1 MKKNISDFY
10 EVLCSKYPEIG
21 TNSYSRYHTGTDPS
35 SLVSYFKSLSDPN
48 FRQLISEPH
57 WNSYPIYTCHSNKK
71 DLNIKNFYFLIN
83 VAVGR
88 LVYTSPKY
96 RKTFIE
102 KSEGIFRISTIG
114 HTLGKE
120 KLKAAKIGLTSRD
133 TRLRKL
139 AVSILPVKD
148 LTDAV
153 NSEKNSSV
161 LNRLASR
168 VGYLNMINAEKS
180 SSQRWSRSRAFL
192 NDKFNQDE
200 ISEIVT
206 KLTSGKSAPIYE
218 MDLLKK
224 IIYHVPASELAF
236 YLDVFNKLPNANK
249 EYKTIFLSKMT
260 GNSDV

>member
-1 MKKNISDFY
+1 
-10 EVLCSKYPEIG
+10 
-21 TNSYSRYHTGTDPS
+21 
-35 SLVSYFKSLSDPN
+35 
-48 FRQLISEPH
+48 
-57 WNSYPIYTCHSNKK
+57 
-71 DLNIKNFYFLIN
+71 

-96 RKTFIE
+96 RKTLIE

-114 HTLGKE
+114 HTLGRE

-139 AVSILPVKD
+139 AASILPVKD
-148 LTDAV
+148 LTEAV
-153 NSEKNSSV
+153 NSEKNSAV

-200 ISEIVT
+200 ISEIIT
-206 KLTSGKSAPIYE
+206 KIASGKSSPIYE
-218 MDLLKK
+218 MDILKK